1 MNNHLKVF
9 IIIFFATFVSYS
21 QQPEFYFH
29 LKDNPGA
36 NYTIFAQKVGI
47 SPVFDGDYL
56 PTHDYDTQ
64 YEKSNTTTGE
74 IISFYAGPDGYTT
87 NRGFD
92 WTTDQSAGEDGRGV
106 LGLGKYRIEIQR
118 ETSPGSEIFHNV
130 FSFYFDVRL
139 TDWDWSPDI
148 IFYFDY
154 YFDGE
159 AITKTLTVQKS
170 INPSRNVPMDGLV
183 ELWTEL
189 GTDQDWSLIVYN
201 STLSNDFGGSVN
213 YNTPITFEE
222 APSGFPFDAY
232 YPGHIFPVQSSAQ
245 FWKNTIYTLSVTDQV
260 VNFNNL
266 DYKARHWNLNPLAG
280 EYGNTADVTIVGNDT
295 KSYFKP
301 VLPLTVTNNLEGGSS
316 VNYNVNWLI
325 TGEETTIGPN
335 DPPYYA
341 FDFRYTPDKYDITAY
356 HTLDALNTNWTF
368 LNWSDGSEYNIKP
381 QIEVT
386 PTNKDFTANYKG
398 HFRSNSADAFGKNT
412 QSKLLRDD
420 NGIYHL
426 FYISMEKLWYTH
438 SLTTNFTG
446 GWSQEEIFCLDLDI
460 VKSFSADI
468 LGNKIVFVYEA
479 NSPQSEDCG
488 IFFFYYNTQTQR
500 FIDDAIITS
509 IDPAFL
515 GNALPVISYTPNEQF
530 ILYKKDSNSP
540 LKYVRRYLTLNGW
553 SNWEPETDLPYSNS
567 FSSSPSIAGI
577 KNLGTNGQTDAIHIV
592 FQGSE
597 RSIKYLY
604 SKLQGNN
611 REFSH
616 YADISAGSG
625 YYYNQS
631 PSISLLCDFLPLV
644 SWTASPQA
652 FSQKAKNEMGVSSLS
667 RMKARTSSESF
678 VWGSFFETGDDVDY
692 TFTKSAASSTSE
704 GVISWSEND
713 GTSSKYARRS
723 GTAYLPKNYCFGQ
736 SGIQIGISNGTS
748 LSEMKAVLLNTSEL
762 PYVVNASS
770 TNFSTPIACAAGV
783 GGTSKIASGTDI
795 TFGRSGVVLKNGVE
809 FIYNIGDILAGD
821 SVISFID
828 HPDTLLYSSAEEL
841 NDVVRSSDFYLS
853 PNTTLF
859 FSNFYYVNNKENA
872 DSLLTE
878 TDMVN
883 FRAELVKSVNDE
895 VVGTFDNITYNINNL
910 DDYDNINYQVDLAN
924 IDQGDYYL
932 RLVSEVEGSAEY
944 NLSDLQNNISNLERK
959 NYKEVYF
966 TGDELPSAYYLS
978 QNYPNP
984 YNPATTINY
993 QLPQNGFV
1001 TLKIYDIL
1009 GKEVATLV
1017 NEQKTQ
1023 GRYSINFDASR
1034 LASGV
1039 YIYQLRVNDYVSS
1052 KKMLLLK

>member
-1 MNNHLKVF
+1 MTGGPELYINILDFQARTYYIDALHYGNAPVYDENFSYNQGKPKYLTGNKEFQVPANLRTQCEGF
-9 IIIFFATFVSYS
+9 DFVSDPAFLES
-21 QQPEFYFH
+21 
-29 LKDNPGA
+29 DNP
-36 NYTIFAQKVGI
+36 
-47 SPVFDGDYL
+47 DL
-56 PTHDYDTQ
+56 
-64 YEKSNTTTGE
+64 
-74 IISFYAGPDGYTT
+74 GY
-87 NRGFD
+87 GY
-92 WTTDQSAGEDGRGV
+92 
-106 LGLGKYRIEIQR
+106 YRIR
-118 ETSPGSEIFHNV
+118 
-130 FSFYFDVRL
+130 
-139 TDWDWSPDI
+139 
-148 IFYFDY
+148 
-154 YFDGE
+154 
-159 AITKTLTVQKS
+159 
-170 INPSRNVPMDGLV
+170 
-183 ELWTEL
+183 
-189 GTDQDWSLIVYN
+189 
-201 STLSNDFGGSVN
+201 
-213 YNTPITFEE
+213 
-222 APSGFPFDAY
+222 
-232 YPGHIFPVQSSAQ
+232 
-245 FWKNTIYTLSVTDQV
+245 VTDQTDQIIITFFIDTRMDPSDFINSPDVKINITRNQDDTYNIEYSRWTSGGEQLFETLQNYYEIRLWENNQEQERDWSIFEKNVELTNDFDGSV
-260 VNFNNL
+260 VQSQNIDLLSADYGFPEPDENNYVGKSFAPGSSITLWHSVSYEFGADDILVAFNGNA
-266 DYKARHWNLNPLAG
+266 YKIRHWN
-280 EYGNTADVTIVGNDT
+280 TIQNIGSTQTILIPNSPSFSQV
-295 KSYFKP
+295 KAYYMP
-301 VLPLTVTNNLEGGSS
+301 VLPLTVTNNLEGGSGGQYTVTWDKQPS
-316 VNYNVNWLI
+316 NGITLNSGEIYNAFNYDLTTQDEYTI
-325 TGEETTIGPN
+325 TSGQIPQGLYGT
-335 DPPYYA
+335 D
-341 FDFRYTPDKYDITAY
+341 
-356 HTLDALNTNWTF
+356 WTF
-368 LNWSDGSEYNIKP
+368 SNWENNSTSAERTEKI
-381 QIEVT
+381 T
-386 PTNKDFTANYKG
+386 SSNKDFTANYKG
-398 HFRSNSADAFGKNT
+398 HFRSNSVDAFGKNT
-412 QSKLLRDD
+412 QSKLFRDD

-577 KNLGTNGQTDAIHIV
+577 KNLGTAGQTDAIHIV

-631 PSISLLCDFLPLV
+631 PSISLLGDFLPLV

-667 RMKARTSSESF
+667 RMKARTISGSF
-678 VWGSFFETGDDVDY
+678 VWGSFFETGDNVDY

-748 LSEMKAVLLNTSEL
+748 LSEMKAVLLNTSGL

-770 TNFSTPIACAAGV
+770 ANFSTPIACAAGV
-783 GGTSKIASGTDI
+783 GGTSKITSGTDI
-795 TFGRSGVVLKNGVE
+795 TFGRSGVVIKNGVE

-883 FRAELVKSVNDE
+883 FRAELVKSVNDQ

-1001 TLKIYDIL
+1001 ILKVYDIL
-1009 GKEVATLV
+1009 GKEVTTLV

-1023 GRYSINFDASR
+1023 GRYSIHFNASQ